1 MTNAP
6 WRRLADGLCGG
17 GGSYQWS
24 FTEHRG
30 HLPHGPLNAN
40 LLLISQ
46 TQSDRCSNVPF
57 IIEGTQ

>member
-6 WRRLADGLCGG
+6 WRRLADWGDARISGALP
-17 GGSYQWS
+17 S
-24 FTEHRG
+24 TEDIFQN
-30 HLPHGPLNAN
+30 GPLNAD